1 MNQIFAF
8 QLFYGSIREGHI
20 AAVVDIGI
28 QLVEFFAAVIC
39 DDVAVVFACFGQFFN
54 VVVEVRRFEFAI
66 SDFAQME
73 NGEAGGQILII
84 GRIL

>member
-1 MNQIFAF
+1 M
-8 QLFYGSIREGHI
+8 
-20 AAVVDIGI
+20 VDIGI

-39 DDVAVVFACFGQFFN
+39 DDVAVVFACFSQFFN
-54 VVVEVRRFEFAI
+54 VIVEVGRFEFAI

-84 GRIL
+84 WRIL

>member
-1 MNQIFAF
+1 M
-8 QLFYGSIREGHI
+8 
-20 AAVVDIGI
+20 VDIGI
-28 QLVEFFAAVIC
+28 QLIKFFTAVIC

-54 VVVEVRRFEFAI
+54 VIVEVRRFEFAI

-84 GRIL
+84 GRILCFLMGRLNNECSNEY